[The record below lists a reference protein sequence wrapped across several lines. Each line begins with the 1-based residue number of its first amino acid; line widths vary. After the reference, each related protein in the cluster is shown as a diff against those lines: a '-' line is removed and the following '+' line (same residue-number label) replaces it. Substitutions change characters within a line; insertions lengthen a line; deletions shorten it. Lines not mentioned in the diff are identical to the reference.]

1 MELFSKRYNAR
12 NLSRSFYIS
21 RPRYPSTVAREENVS
36 FITDSL
42 RLRLQCEIK
51 YIINSNNYLE
61 QFLITH
67 NEETE
72 TYHLR
77 ESVLVDLSSR
87 ELGYDL
93 TDVVNFIELTFG
105 QPKYEDIKLFDLL
118 ELIIIF
124 SKKEKREDLLG
135 RISEIFSEEG
145 NRFGIHESM
154 VIKTNETGLTS
165 IIPLI
170 KEKLLKQKLEEFY
183 KSRTAD
189 YEYLARCSAD
199 ILQLIFSSNSGKSDT
214 KKYSEALCD
223 KIAKKWSSAKNKTA
237 LAGLLNEAVK
247 NAKNFNN
254 QIANIRHTD
263 RHTIP
268 IDSPNLYKLI
278 SSNNISIIE
287 LIILSLPEDFIAKHN
302 PEQIKEQ
309 YFKKY
314 KLKESK
320 GFKGWVIKKK
330 IDFEDEINIDDIP
343 F

>member
-1 MELFSKRYNAR
+1 MELFSKRYSAKR
-12 NLSRSFYIS
+12 LIRSFDMS
-21 RPRYPSTVAREENVS
+21 RFRHSDRVTREENG
-36 FITDSL
+36 FISDSL

-51 YIINSNNYLE
+51 YIVNSNNYLE
-61 QFLITH
+61 RFLIVH
-67 NEETE
+67 NKQTE
-72 TYHLR
+72 TYYL
-77 ESVLVDLSSR
+77 EKSALMDLSSR

-93 TDVVNFIELTFG
+93 TDVVNFIDLTFG

-124 SKKEKREDLLG
+124 SKKEKRGDLLG
-135 RISEIFSEEG
+135 RISEIFLEEG
-145 NRFGIHESM
+145 NSFGIHESM
-154 VIKTNETGLTS
+154 IIKTNETGLIS

-170 KEKLLKQKLEEFY
+170 KERLLKQKLEEFY
-183 KSRTAD
+183 KNRTVD

-199 ILQLIFSSNSGKSDT
+199 ILQIIFSSNNGKSDT
-214 KKYSEALCD
+214 KKYSVALCD
-223 KIAKKWSSAKNKTA
+223 KIAKKWSSAKDKPA
-237 LAGLLNEAVK
+237 LAELLSEAVK

-254 QIANIRHTD
+254 QIENIRHTD

-268 IDSPNLYKLI
+268 IDSPNFYKLI

-287 LIILSLPEDFIAKHN
+287 LIILSLPENFITKSN

-314 KLKESK
+314 KLRESE
-320 GFKGWVIKKK
+320 GFNGWVVEKT
-330 IDFEDEINIDDIP
+330 IDLDDEINIDDIP